1 MNLDQQFLNNSLRSY
16 IVIGAIFIVA
26 FLVKRFISRFFA
38 SLIYTWIDKK
48 NHSDLRKSHVRR
60 LIIPIE
66 QFLIY
71 MVAVVALYELN
82 FPIDWNIHLYKLT
95 LQVFVEAVVKLFF
108 IVLFIRVCLRTL
120 EFVAIILEEKAR
132 LTKDQTDDQLVLFF
146 RDFFKVILYIIGF
159 LFVLH
164 YVFNENIGNLVTS
177 LSIVG
182 AAVALSMRESLENII
197 ASFIIFFDKPF
208 TIGDL
213 VKVNNFTGTIEKIG
227 LRSTRIRTQD
237 KTYISVP
244 NKQMVDNI
252 VDNISL
258 RTQRKI
264 ELDLQLSV
272 ATTASQLAA
281 YSQYLQNEISQLKN
295 VSSVQAYVSEAGK
308 QYHVLHIECLVSM
321 ELDFNDFIVLK
332 EKINVMAGSKPSR
345 SNFSITSALPRAL
358 IVGVICEL
366 SRQFFLPQPPEYLDR
381 TLLRDSFS
389 KRNISGLTFVF
400 AVKRSSKRLPNNTC

>member
-16 IVIGAIFIVA
+16 IVIGAIFLVA
-26 FLVKRFISRFFA
+26 FVLKRFISRFFA

-48 NHSDLRKSHVRR
+48 NHSDLRKSHVHR

-71 MVAVVALYELN
+71 LVAVIVLYELQ
-82 FPIDWNIHLYKLT
+82 FPAQWNIHLYKLT
-95 LQVFVEAVVKLFF
+95 LQIVVEAIVKLFF
-108 IVLFIRVCLRTL
+108 IILFIRVGLRVL
-120 EFVAIILEEKAR
+120 EFVAIILEEKAK
-132 LTKDQTDDQLVLFF
+132 LTNDQTDDQLILFF

-159 LFVLH
+159 LLILH
-164 YVFNENIGNLVTS
+164 FVFNKNIGNLVTS

-244 NKQMVDNI
+244 NKQMVDSI

-258 RTQRKI
+258 RTERKI
-264 ELDLQLSV
+264 ELDLQLNV
-272 ATTASQLAA
+272 NTTATQLAA
-281 YSQYLQNEISQLKN
+281 YSQYIQNEISQLKN
-295 VSSVQAYVSEAGK
+295 VSNVMAYVSEVGK
-308 QYHVLHIECLVSM
+308 QYHVLHLECLVSM
-321 ELDFNDFIVLK
+321 QLDFNEFIALK
-332 EKINVMAGSKPSR
+332 EKINVTAIQYA
-345 SNFSITSALPRAL
+345 N
-358 IVGVICEL
+358 
-366 SRQFFLPQPPEYLDR
+366 DN
-381 TLLRDSFS
+381 
-389 KRNISGLTFVF
+389 NIHF
-400 AVKRSSKRLPNNTC
+400 ATTV

>member
-48 NHSDLRKSHVRR
+48 NHSDLRKTHVHR

-66 QFLIY
+66 QFIIY
-71 MVAVVALYELN
+71 MVAVIALSELN
-82 FPIDWNIHLYKLT
+82 FPIDWNIRLYKLT
-95 LQVFVEAVVKLFF
+95 LQVLVDAVVKLFF
-108 IVLFIRVCLRTL
+108 IILFIRVCLRTL

-146 RDFFKVILYIIGF
+146 RDFFKVILYIVGF
-159 LFVLH
+159 LLVLH

-264 ELDLQLSV
+264 DLDLQLSV

-308 QYHVLHIECLVSM
+308 QFHVLHIECLVSM
-321 ELDFNDFIVLK
+321 DLEFNEFIALK
-332 EKINVMAGSKPSR
+332 EKINVSAIQYA
-345 SNFSITSALPRAL
+345 NDHSI
-358 IVGVICEL
+358 
-366 SRQFFLPQPPEYLDR
+366 QFA
-381 TLLRDSFS
+381 T
-389 KRNISGLTFVF
+389 TV
-400 AVKRSSKRLPNNTC
+400 

>member
-1 MNLDQQFLNNSLRSY
+1 
-16 IVIGAIFIVA
+16 
-26 FLVKRFISRFFA
+26 
-38 SLIYTWIDKK
+38 
-48 NHSDLRKSHVRR
+48 
-60 LIIPIE
+60 
-66 QFLIY
+66 
-71 MVAVVALYELN
+71 
-82 FPIDWNIHLYKLT
+82 
-95 LQVFVEAVVKLFF
+95 
-108 IVLFIRVCLRTL
+108 
-120 EFVAIILEEKAR
+120 
-132 LTKDQTDDQLVLFF
+132 
-146 RDFFKVILYIIGF
+146 
-159 LFVLH
+159 
-164 YVFNENIGNLVTS
+164 VTS

-321 ELDFNDFIVLK
+321 DLEFNEFIVLK
-332 EKINVMAGSKPSR
+332 EKINV
-345 SNFSITSALPRAL
+345 RA
-358 IVGVICEL
+358 IQYANDHAI
-366 SRQFFLPQPPEYLDR
+366 QFA
-381 TLLRDSFS
+381 T
-389 KRNISGLTFVF
+389 TV
-400 AVKRSSKRLPNNTC
+400 

>member
-1 MNLDQQFLNNSLRSY
+1 MSLDQQFLNNSLLSY

-26 FLVKRFISRFFA
+26 FIVKRFISRFFA

-48 NHSDLRKSHVRR
+48 NNSDLRKSHVHR

-66 QFLIY
+66 QFIIY
-71 MVAVVALYELN
+71 MVAVIALYELN

-95 LQVFVEAVVKLFF
+95 LQVLVDAVVKLFF
-108 IVLFIRVCLRTL
+108 IILFIRVCLRTL
-120 EFVAIILEEKAR
+120 EFVAIVLEEKAR
-132 LTKDQTDDQLVLFF
+132 LTKDQADDQLILFF

-159 LFVLH
+159 LLILH

-244 NKQMVDNI
+244 NKQMVDSI

-258 RTQRKI
+258 RTERKI

-272 ATTASQLAA
+272 NTTASQLAA
-281 YSQYLQNEISQLKN
+281 FSQFIQNEIRQLKN
-295 VSSVQAYVSEAGK
+295 VSNVVVYVSEAGK

-321 ELDFNDFIVLK
+321 QLEFNEFISLK
-332 EKINVMAGSKPSR
+332 EKINVTAIQYA
-345 SNFSITSALPRAL
+345 NDHTIHFAT
-358 IVGVICEL
+358 IV
-366 SRQFFLPQPPEYLDR
+366 
-381 TLLRDSFS
+381 
-389 KRNISGLTFVF
+389 
-400 AVKRSSKRLPNNTC
+400 